1 MRHSAYLNITKEEAE
16 ALDRKLH
23 RNGFANRTEYFT
35 ACAHVTLYGKLSTGK
50 KPLNPQIADWITNV
64 GTTGRTAEKL
74 QETFIELLHE
84 IAFPVIAA
92 RGSEAALTLLAEDLR
107 AAMFERTG
115 TVPNPAEME
124 EWMQIFEN
132 IYRPELISFRA
143 EQYRRSLTETTG
155 GQA

>member
-1 MRHSAYLNITKEEAE
+1 
-16 ALDRKLH
+16 
-23 RNGFANRTEYFT
+23 
-35 ACAHVTLYGKLSTGK
+35 
-50 KPLNPQIADWITNV
+50 
-64 GTTGRTAEKL
+64 
-74 QETFIELLHE
+74 
-84 IAFPVIAA
+84 
-92 RGSEAALTLLAEDLR
+92 
-107 AAMFERTG
+107 MFERTG